1 MIRKGD
7 KMTMREITG
16 DDLLKLDSSY
26 KIIDVRTEEEY
37 KNGHI
42 KNAVNVPLDKIM
54 ENDFDL
60 DKNDK
65 LVIHCRTNGRS
76 KMALAIL
83 TDLGYKNL
91 TLAPGVDLYNYNL
104 VK

>member
-1 MIRKGD
+1 
-7 KMTMREITG
+7 MTIKEISG
-16 DDLLKLDSSY
+16 DDLLKLDASY
-26 KIIDVRTEEEY
+26 KIIDVRSEEEY

-42 KNAVNVPLDKIM
+42 KNSINIPLDKIL

-60 DKNDK
+60 EKDEK

-76 KMALAIL
+76 GMAIERL
-83 TDLGYKNL
+83 TELGYRNL
-91 TLAPGVDLYNYNL
+91 TMAPGVDLYNYDL